1 MRRVLLS
8 KPVCA
13 TVLLFALYLIFGFF
27 ALPAI
32 VKWQIEKQVP
42 EKLGHPISVGEVRC
56 NPLLL
61 TFEVGDLVL
70 SNTEGSPILSFKRL
84 QIDFA
89 MRSVVDQAWTFS
101 LASLEAPVAR
111 LNFDK
116 EGRHSF
122 SALLERRRTG
132 IAGFAFTAI
141 CGIQAFAERWSP

>member
-1 MRRVLLS
+1 M
-8 KPVCA
+8 CA

-84 QIDFA
+84 QIDCK
-89 MRSVVDQAWTFS
+89 RSINRAI
-101 LASLEAPVAR
+101 P
-111 LNFDK
+111 
-116 EGRHSF
+116 
-122 SALLERRRTG
+122 SAGES
-132 IAGFAFTAI
+132 
-141 CGIQAFAERWSP
+141 E

>member
-1 MRRVLLS
+1 MPDRMRRVLLS

-61 TFEVGDLVL
+61 TFEG
-70 SNTEGSPILSFKRL
+70 NR
-84 QIDFA
+84 
-89 MRSVVDQAWTFS
+89 
-101 LASLEAPVAR
+101 
-111 LNFDK
+111 
-116 EGRHSF
+116 
-122 SALLERRRTG
+122 
-132 IAGFAFTAI
+132 
-141 CGIQAFAERWSP
+141 